1 MEISHKTR
9 EEIYEIM
16 REKTRVKS
24 LFTWLPFQSVA
35 ASSEMQG
42 TSLEDLSMITFEP

>member
-1 MEISHKTR
+1 MEITKQTR

-24 LFTWLPFQSVA
+24 LFTWIPFTSVA
-35 ASSEMQG
+35 ASSEM
-42 TSLEDLSMITFEP
+42 